1 MIKIHT
7 EKVVTNDGIVCRKI
21 KNIEGGLYRDDDL
34 PREYTQE
41 EPSVRLR
48 DTEGS
53 IYVRGDFCGE
63 LTEEKFQKMLE
74 HIRKSAQRLHEIKER
89 IRKLREEWKGEETI
103 II

>member
-7 EKVVTNDGIVCRKI
+7 ERVVNKDGIACRKI
-21 KNIEGGLYRDDDL
+21 KTIEGGLHRDDDL

-41 EPSVRLR
+41 EPFVRLG

-53 IYVRGDFCGE
+53 IYQRGDFCGE
-63 LTEEKFQKMLE
+63 LPEEEFQKMLE

-89 IRKLREEWKGEETI
+89 TRKLREEWKGEETI